1 MPSEP
6 NPHGLLPADR
16 PSWAHM
22 NMPHTDPKP
31 DWAPLARVHAQVL
44 LGRALVATSFPVGAA
59 IAHGLAPERLTLLRF
74 ALATLL
80 FAPYVAWRHGLA
92 IPSPRALAGYA
103 VISACLVIF
112 FWCMFAAL
120 RLTTALNA
128 AALFTV
134 LPGIAAIYAA
144 VLVRER
150 LGKHRVV
157 ALILGAVGAIW
168 VVFRGDLGLFL
179 SLGVNKG
186 DLIFLAGLLAM
197 GLYTPLVQRLRRD
210 EPAAVM
216 AFWTMATGTVW
227 LFLLNNTA
235 VFQTDWTAVESEV
248 LAGIAYL
255 AVFTTIISFFIIQHA
270 TLHLGPTRVVSYT
283 YLTPAFV
290 VVIDWALGK
299 GLPSAMTLPGI
310 AIIVA
315 AMFVVQSGAGRAA
328 AAKPGKAPP
337 QL

>member
-1 MPSEP
+1 MPQKRP
-6 NPHGLLPADR
+6 RPDR
-16 PSWAHM
+16 
-22 NMPHTDPKP
+22 
-31 DWAPLARVHAQVL
+31 APLVRVHAQLL

-59 IAHGLAPERLTLLRF
+59 IAHGLQPERLTLLRF

-92 IPSPRALAGYA
+92 MPSARALAGYA
-103 VISACLVIF
+103 LIGGCLVTF

-134 LPGIAAIYAA
+134 LPGIAALYGA

-150 LGKHRVV
+150 LGRRRLA
-157 ALILGAVGAIW
+157 ALILGAVGALW
-168 VVFRGDLGLFL
+168 VVFRGDLGLLL
-179 SLGVNKG
+179 SLDINKG

-216 AFWTMATGTVW
+216 TFWTMATGTVW
-227 LFLLNNTA
+227 LLLLNNRA
-235 VFQTDWTAVESEV
+235 VFQTDWHAVEAQV

-270 TLHLGPTRVVSYT
+270 TLHLGSTRVMSYS

-290 VVIDWALGK
+290 VAIDWALGK
-299 GLPSAMTLPGI
+299 GLPSPMTWPGI

-315 AMFVVQSGAGRAA
+315 AMFVVQSGAERAGTA
-328 AAKPGKAPP
+328 PATGKMPGP
-337 QL
+337 

>member
-1 MPSEP
+1 MPQTKPKS
-6 NPHGLLPADR
+6 DR
-16 PSWAHM
+16 
-22 NMPHTDPKP
+22 
-31 DWAPLARVHAQVL
+31 APLARVHAQVL

-59 IAHGLAPERLTLLRF
+59 IAHGLQPERLTLLRF

-80 FAPYVAWRHGLA
+80 FAPYIAWRHGLA
-92 IPSPRALAGYA
+92 IPSARALAGYA
-103 VISACLVIF
+103 LIGGCLVTF

-144 VLVRER
+144 VLIRER
-150 LGKHRVV
+150 LGKRHLA
-157 ALILGAVGAIW
+157 ALILGAIGALW
-168 VVFRGDLGLFL
+168 VVFRGDLGLL
-179 SLGVNKG
+179 LRLDINKG
-186 DLIFLAGLLAM
+186 DLVFLAGLLAM

-210 EPAAVM
+210 EPAGVM

-227 LFLLNNTA
+227 LLLLNNGA
-235 VFQTDWTAVESEV
+235 VFETDWGGVEAKV
-248 LAGIAYL
+248 LFGVAYL

-270 TLHLGPTRVVSYT
+270 TLYLGPTRVMSYS

-290 VVIDWALGK
+290 VAIDWALGK
-299 GLPSAMTLPGI
+299 GLPSAMTWPGI

-315 AMFVVQSGAGRAA
+315 AMFVLQSGTDGAGTAPA
-328 AAKPGKAPP
+328 PGKVSRR
-337 QL
+337 

>member
-1 MPSEP
+1 MDMPRTTKKS
-6 NPHGLLPADR
+6 DR
-16 PSWAHM
+16 
-22 NMPHTDPKP
+22 
-31 DWAPLARVHAQVL
+31 APLGRVHAQVL
-44 LGRALVATSFPVGAA
+44 LGRILVATSFPIGAA
-59 IAHGLAPERLTLLRF
+59 IAHGLEPERLTLLRF

-80 FAPYVAWRHGLA
+80 FAPYVVWRHGIA
-92 IPSPRALAGYA
+92 IPSARTLAGYA
-103 VISACLVIF
+103 VISASLVTF

-134 LPGIAAIYAA
+134 LPGIAALYAA

-150 LGKHRVV
+150 LGKRRLG
-157 ALILGAVGAIW
+157 ALILGAVGALW
-168 VVFRGDLGLFL
+168 VVFRGDLGLLL

-197 GLYTPLVQRLRRD
+197 GLYTPLVQLLRRD
-210 EPAAVM
+210 EPAGVM

-227 LFLLNNTA
+227 LLLLNNWA
-235 VFQTDWTAVESEV
+235 VFETDWLAVEIEV
-248 LAGIAYL
+248 LAGIVYL
-255 AVFTTIISFFIIQHA
+255 AVFTTILSFFIIQHA

-290 VVIDWALGK
+290 VIIDWALGK
-299 GLPSAMTLPGI
+299 GLPSAMTLPGV

-315 AMFVVQSGAGRAA
+315 VMFVVQSGAGR
-328 AAKPGKAPP
+328 PGPAPP
-337 QL
+337 P

>member
-1 MPSEP
+1 MKIPPAITDSE
-6 NPHGLLPADR
+6 R
-16 PSWAHM
+16 P
-22 NMPHTDPKP
+22 
-31 DWAPLARVHAQVL
+31 PLVRVHAQVL

-59 IAHGLAPERLTLLRF
+59 IAHGLEPERLTLLRF

-80 FAPYVAWRHGLA
+80 FAPYVAWRHGIA
-92 IPSPRALAGYA
+92 IPSARALAGYA
-103 VISACLVIF
+103 VISACLVAF

-128 AALFTV
+128 SALFTV

-144 VLVRER
+144 ILVKER
-150 LGKHRVV
+150 LGKRRLV
-157 ALILGAVGAIW
+157 ALVLGAVGALW
-168 VVFRGDLGLFL
+168 VVFRGDLGLLL

-186 DLIFLAGLLAM
+186 DLIFLGGLLAM
-197 GLYTPLVQRLRRD
+197 GLYTPLVQRFRRD

-227 LFLLNNTA
+227 LLLLNNGA
-235 VFQTDWTAVESEV
+235 VFQTDWLAVEGEV

-270 TLHLGPTRVVSYT
+270 TLILGPTRVVSYT

-315 AMFVVQSGAGRAA
+315 VMFIVQSGAKR
-328 AAKPGKAPP
+328 
-337 QL
+337 